1 MSKMTRPLSDENARC
16 LGSNCDKKENCARY
30 LSIDIDV
37 KDYMWH
43 GDFKKELKQLNCDL
57 FIDWRNAHEYEH

>member
-1 MSKMTRPLSDENARC
+1 MKMKYPLYDENARC

-43 GDFKKELKQLNCDL
+43 GDFKKELKQLECTL